1 MIENFSWS
9 FQSQFER
16 TKQWYVIAATVIITA
31 VVVSFLVGAFLLGIV
46 LIVFAG
52 VYLLYDVNIHPEV
65 YVNIDTSGVKIN
77 LETYDYTRMSSFH
90 IVKIDNKPM
99 MMRFKTTI
107 KTVGDVNIYIDPAID
122 LDSLRSFLRT
132 HLTESPEIDMS
143 PIDRL
148 LLGLRL

>member
-1 MIENFSWS
+1 MVCHRRYCDHNCCCSE
-9 FQSQFER
+9 
-16 TKQWYVIAATVIITA
+16 
-31 VVVSFLVGAFLLGIV
+31 FLVGAFLLGIV

-77 LETYDYTRMSSFH
+77 VKPMTILGSVVY

-107 KTVGDVNIYIDPAID
+107 KTVGDVNIYIKPCYKI
-122 LDSLRSFLRT
+122 
-132 HLTESPEIDMS
+132 LTASVHCDTPDERVGD
-143 PIDRL
+143 
-148 LLGLRL
+148 